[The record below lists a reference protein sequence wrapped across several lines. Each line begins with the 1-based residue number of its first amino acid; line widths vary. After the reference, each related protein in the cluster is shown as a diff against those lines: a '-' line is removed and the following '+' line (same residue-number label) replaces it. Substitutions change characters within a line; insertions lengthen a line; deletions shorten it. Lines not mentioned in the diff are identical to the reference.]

1 VTQDSKVVASAE
13 RPKPPNA
20 GKGRKKGV
28 PNKVTRDV
36 REAIRDLLETAGPR
50 MVEWLERVATEDPA
64 RALELVARFSEYA
77 IPKLSRQTVR
87 QPGAGTLEEL
97 VASSGAPT
105 AEQREE
111 ARRIVARALPDVDD
125 ETRERIATLM
135 AGQPRV
141 SIVTGVPDPT
151 QPMTGD
157 GDDYRPVLPPRGGDA
172 ARHPAPPVRT
182 VPEPPPPPRDD
193 GLVERLQR
201 LQGTATPRARPTVTG
216 SEYDPSNP

>member
-1 VTQDSKVVASAE
+1 
-13 RPKPPNA
+13 A

-111 ARRIVARALPDVDD
+111 ALRIVARALPDVDD

-141 SIVTGVPDPT
+141 SIVTGVPEPDNPLAVE
-151 QPMTGD
+151 
-157 GDDYRPVLPPRGGDA
+157 DDYQPILRPRGGDA
-172 ARHPAPPVRT
+172 ARFPAPAAAPI
-182 VPEPPPPPRDD
+182 PAEPRAETWA
-193 GLVERLQR
+193 ERMAR
-201 LQGTATPRARPTVTG
+201 LQGNASKP
-216 SEYDPSNP
+216 